1 MFIVHRVLAAL
12 MEKIFTSESFT
23 SRDGVLVI
31 SGRLFAALELNA
43 SLDEYWQS

>member
-1 MFIVHRVLAAL
+1 MFIVHSFLAAL

-31 SGRLFAALELNA
+31 TVAFVFLLRWS
-43 SLDEYWQS
+43 